1 MFLCCFHPVFQCRF
15 ADSKILRSFAKWQLR
30 MIQAILYCILFKL
43 LGIFCTI
50 YILTSPD
57 LRLLPGP
64 LIAIADRQALI
75 DQNEAVRFAEQGF
88 DPVPPSSTEKEEST
102 GRRIHLKLVF
112 DNGTESVNGFPHIG
126 VSTLSTHKDKQAYKH
141 EIFILI
147 FCKKH

>member
-1 MFLCCFHPVFQCRF
+1 MAGQYQSR
-15 ADSKILRSFAKWQLR
+15 
-30 MIQAILYCILFKL
+30 
-43 LGIFCTI
+43 
-50 YILTSPD
+50 TSPD

-64 LIAIADRQALI
+64 LIAIADRQARI